1 MLNRSPF
8 KSNFRRTF
16 APLVFLISFIISTGS
31 LTVALGQNRQLSL
44 ADILIALRSKKAVI
58 EEKNRILATAVK
70 ERGITFSLT
79 PEIEKELGSTGAYP
93 ELLNAIKEKAP
104 VPQKAAPPKVEI
116 TPLIAA
122 VPKSTPPPPDFDFYR
137 NRATGY
143 IEKGEFNLAV
153 SDLGKALEMRPK
165 DANAYLDRGLTVA
178 KLGKHDASLADLDKA
193 IELDPKS
200 PNAYFARAVSHEKLG
215 NADKAF
221 ADYQKA
227 SDLDPKNEPAK
238 TAVARITAEKTK
250 AEVKPVEPP
259 KVIAADKPGLNKIVA
274 VGALNS
280 YASRLVTPVYSQTDR
295 RMGFQGKIT
304 VQISLDEEG
313 KAVSITTADG
323 PRTLRSSAE
332 DAVRKSKFN
341 PIMVDGQPVKGTGY
355 ITFNFVA
362 NQ

>member
-1 MLNRSPF
+1 MLNRFPF
-8 KSNFRRTF
+8 KFTIRRTF
-16 APLVFLISFIISTGS
+16 APLFFLVSFIISTGS
-31 LTVALGQNRQLSL
+31 LTVVSGQNRQLSL

-93 ELLNAIKEKAP
+93 ELLSAIKEKALVADKL
-104 VPQKAAPPKVEI
+104 VPAKVDMAP
-116 TPLIAA
+116 IAA
-122 VPKSTPPPPDFDFYR
+122 AIPKSTPPPPDFDFYR

-153 SDLGKALEMRPK
+153 SDLGKALELRPK
-165 DANAYLDRGLTVA
+165 DANTYLDRGLMIA
-178 KLGKHDASLADLDKA
+178 KQGKHEVAIADLDKA
-193 IELDPKS
+193 VELDPRS
-200 PNAYFARAVSHEKLG
+200 SNAYFARAVSQEKLG
-215 NADKAF
+215 NSDKAF

-227 SDLDPKNEPAK
+227 ADLDAKNELAR
-238 TAVARITAEKTK
+238 TAVARITAEK
-250 AEVKPVEPP
+250 VKSEAAAVEAS
-259 KVIAADKPGLNKIVA
+259 KVVVEEKPDPNKIIA

-280 YASRLVTPVYSQTDR
+280 HASRLVTPIYSQTDR
-295 RMGFQGKIT
+295 RMGNQGKIT
-304 VQISLDEEG
+304 VQILLDEEG
-313 KAVSITTADG
+313 KVLTVSTTEG
-323 PRTLRSSAE
+323 SRTLRAAAE

-341 PIMVDGQPVKGTGY
+341 PIMVGGRTVKATGY